1 MLVTVVEVELD
12 ELHPLVT
19 TVLLVVDKVV
29 KQITHIREVLVDQ
42 HLVVTLTYLA
52 VVVRCLTVQ
61 TEKVDQVQVSGINQV
76 VHTTMPITKK
86 RLLMVSGDLEEVM
99 VTIHKTVL
107 HMATAMAVQAVLS
120 STIIHNHESIT
131 N

>member
-1 MLVTVVEVELD
+1 MLVTVVEVELE

-29 KQITHIREVLVDQ
+29 KQITHIREVLADQ
-42 HLVVTLTYLA
+42 HLEGILTYL
-52 VVVRCLTVQ
+52 VVEEKCHTVQ

-76 VHTTMPITKK
+76 VHITMPITKK
-86 RLLMVSGDLEEVM
+86 RLLMDNGDLEEVT

-107 HMATAMAVQAVLS
+107 HTITVMVVQAVLS
-120 STIIHNHESIT
+120 FITTHNHASIT